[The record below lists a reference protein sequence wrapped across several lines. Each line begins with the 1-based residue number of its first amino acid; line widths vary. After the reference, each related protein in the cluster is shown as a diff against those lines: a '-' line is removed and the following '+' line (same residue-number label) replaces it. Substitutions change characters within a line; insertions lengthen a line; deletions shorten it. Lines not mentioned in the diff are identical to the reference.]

1 MPYKNRKQRNLEPAY
16 VATLPV
22 MDAVEAAIYL
32 RTAPSTLSKY
42 RMHGNGPAFIRQ
54 SSRKTLYRRT
64 DLDTWL
70 TSRSSTPLQHA
81 GNA

>member
-1 MPYKNRKQRNLEPAY
+1 MITKQKKQRNLDPAY
-16 VATLPV
+16 LAALSV

-42 RMHGNGPAFIRQ
+42 RLYGGGPAFIRQ

-64 DLDTWL
+64 DLDAWL
-70 TSRSSTPLQHA
+70 ASRTSQA
-81 GNA
+81 A